1 MLPSR
6 FARTAPAGRANIPMG
21 LVAVGA
27 VVLLLAGIVG
37 WVLVGMGTPP
47 AQTPVQL
54 EQPVKL

>member
-6 FARTAPAGRANIPMG
+6 FARTAPAGRANIPLW

-27 VVLLLAGIVG
+27 VVLLLAAVTG
-37 WVLVGMGTPP
+37 WVLIGMGSAPE
-47 AQTPVQL
+47 QTPVQT